1 MGNRWRGLF
10 GDRYG
15 IDNLNI
21 ALIVMALALSLLGR
35 IFPRALVLALLGM
48 LLIALVFFRALSRK
62 IVLRQ
67 AENEK
72 FLSLWYRLRD
82 FFDRRG
88 RSGHTYATGSFRADA
103 GKESRRPAPA
113 YPRPGQWRP
122 ARRFGLGQGR
132 SDRRPPGRPGSLVFS
147 SKLHLLSGCA
157 DRRPPAVSDT

>member
-35 IFPRALVLALLGM
+35 IFPRALVLALLGI

-88 RSGHTYATGSFRADA
+88 RSGHAYATGSFRADA
-103 GKESRRPAPA
+103 GKRCFKCPSCGQKCRVPKGKGTIAITC
-113 YPRPGQWRP
+113 PRCGQDFIRK
-122 ARRFGLGQGR
+122 
-132 SDRRPPGRPGSLVFS
+132 S
-147 SKLHLLSGCA
+147 
-157 DRRPPAVSDT
+157 